1 MEAIAEEHVLRNG
14 KKIVLFFLSLNFFKF
29 AEYLGQKMSGSM
41 PRLYGGNECILL
53 QFINGRLFNVGW
65 IISFKEYLEFL
76 NSAWIFQNLHRLSI
90 EEH

>member
-1 MEAIAEEHVLRNG
+1 
-14 KKIVLFFLSLNFFKF
+14 
-29 AEYLGQKMSGSM
+29 MSGPM
-41 PRLYGGNECILL
+41 PRLYGENECILL

-76 NSAWIFQNLHRLSI
+76 NSAWIAQNLHRLSI